1 MSDINKKEN
10 KFILFALLGLHT
22 IEFFFF
28 FMIHETH
35 NIRVKGNNT
44 MEEKSKLYLRITCFF
59 IENAFLNLA

>member
-28 FMIHETH
+28 FIIHETH
-35 NIRVKGNNT
+35 NIRVKGNTRMIQWKRRVNCIY
-44 MEEKSKLYLRITCFF
+44 ELH
-59 IENAFLNLA
+59 AFS